1 MKHKSLIRIGAYAV
15 LTLGLLIFGG
25 LFLGEYAEKQ
35 DYSRQLREAQ
45 QNEDGNQKLPPPPEN
60 NFALF
65 LALSLGCGLGLAGMI
80 AREVADYFGQTT
92 LDFVFNDDLEGMRSP
107 EYEAAENEWNNGRY
121 LEAIKMLRAYYEKHP
136 REVYVAIRIAEIY
149 ETNLRNHLA
158 AALEYE
164 EILKKPLPA
173 ERWGWAAI
181 HLVNLYS
188 GKLDKPDQAMALL
201 QRIANEY
208 SQTAAAKKARVRLGL
223 PEELPAT
230 PAPAKAAA
238 PAPVGEELEEEPE
251 TETANASN
259 LPAGFSPRSGAEE
272 SKSRP
277 ASEMVEMIKK
287 ATRDSGEPTPVNLPP
302 GFRPKDK

>member
-1 MKHKSLIRIGAYAV
+1 MKNKQLIRIGAYLA
-15 LTLGLLIFGG
+15 LGLGLLIFGG
-25 LFLGEYAEKQ
+25 LFLGEYSEKRE
-35 DYSRQLREAQ
+35 YSRQLREAQ
-45 QNEDGNQKLPPPPEN
+45 QNEDGPRNLPPAPEN
-60 NFALF
+60 HFALY

-80 AREVADYFGQTT
+80 AREAANYFGQTT

-188 GKLDKPDQAMALL
+188 GKLNKPDQAMALL

-230 PAPAKAAA
+230 PAPAKAAE
-238 PAPVGEELEEEPE
+238 PAKVEEEEVDEPAE
-251 TETANASN
+251 PAMENH
-259 LPAGFSPRSGAEE
+259 LPSGFSPRAANAE

-277 ASEMVEMIKK
+277 ASEMVQMIKK
-287 ATRDSGEPTPVNLPP
+287 ATRDSGETTPANLPP